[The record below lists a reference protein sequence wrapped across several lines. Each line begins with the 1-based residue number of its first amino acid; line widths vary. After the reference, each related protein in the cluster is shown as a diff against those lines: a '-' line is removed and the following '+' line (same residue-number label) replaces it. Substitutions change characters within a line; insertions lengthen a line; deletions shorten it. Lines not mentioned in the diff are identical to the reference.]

1 MTVVEPVQPLTALA
15 LLNGQG
21 QHVPGLT
28 AHPPLAI
35 EVGDLGSL
43 ERLPEATRE
52 AAARE
57 VRSAAAGLLDV
68 DLIGLLV
75 AGWRKHHDL
84 TSAARRTLAAPA
96 STELVEL
103 ATHQITAAKH
113 PSVTV
118 LVDGAHV
125 ATLQLDLSVVFDVTA
140 VLAGIRGGRLVA
152 LHTGRCDIT
161 ATLAIDGTDV
171 ATRQAH
177 LELPGT
183 VPLGPGI
190 RLLPAAD
197 YRAGGELAHGADDDP
212 TQEIWAPARRVG

>member
-1 MTVVEPVQPLTALA
+1 MTVVEPAQPLTALA

-21 QHVPGLT
+21 QIVPGLT

-43 ERLPEATRE
+43 GRLPEATRE
-52 AAARE
+52 AAVRE

-96 STELVEL
+96 STELVDL

-113 PSVTV
+113 PSITV
-118 LVDGAHV
+118 LVDGVRV

-183 VPLGPGI
+183 IPLGPGI

-197 YRAGGELAHGADDDP
+197 YRAGGELAQDADDDP
-212 TQEIWAPARRVG
+212 TQEAWTPARRVS